1 MTNEEILKAVQN
13 EKNDEFEQ
21 REANRSVI
29 FGAAVAIAVCVIMI
43 IVEWVVLKK
52 VDYGKPTI
60 IIVFSGAADLY
71 EGIKNKK
78 RKSKIIGIVELIL
91 AVIGL
96 GLYVGAIIA

>member
-1 MTNEEILKAVQN
+1 MTNEEILKAAQN
-13 EKNDEFEQ
+13 ERNDEFEQ
-21 REANRSVI
+21 REANRSLML
-29 FGAAVAIAVCVIMI
+29 GAAVAIAVCVIMI
-43 IVEWVVLKK
+43 IVEWIVLKK

-60 IIVFSGAADLY
+60 IFVFSGIADLF
-71 EGIKNKK
+71 EGIKNNK

>member
-21 REANRSVI
+21 KEANRSLML
-29 FGAAVAIAVCVIMI
+29 GAAVAIAVCVIMI

-60 IIVFSGAADLY
+60 IFVFSGAADLY

-96 GLYVGAIIA
+96 GLYIGAIIA